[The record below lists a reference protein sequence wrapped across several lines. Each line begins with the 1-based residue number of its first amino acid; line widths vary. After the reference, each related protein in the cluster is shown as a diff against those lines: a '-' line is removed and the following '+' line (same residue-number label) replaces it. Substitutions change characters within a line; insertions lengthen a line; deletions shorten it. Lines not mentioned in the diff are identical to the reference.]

1 MGDHFI
7 EEIKRENITIH
18 VATININ
25 LFFLPAR
32 SKMKKLSYD
41 NHMTESQCH
50 TPCEVEITYH
60 SNQ

>member
-7 EEIKRENITIH
+7 EEIKREILQIH

-41 NHMTESQCH
+41 NHVTECQ
-50 TPCEVEITYH
+50 
-60 SNQ
+60 

>member
-7 EEIKRENITIH
+7 EEMKREILQIH

-41 NHMTESQCH
+41 NHVTECQ
-50 TPCEVEITYH
+50 
-60 SNQ
+60 